1 MLSIFNTILNT
12 LIRNVP
18 YSLRIVISL
27 LLFLLAILSIIWA
40 IKPKDDKADERRR
53 EKIGKVASE
62 GDCKPACAER
72 HAEHVEGGKLFVLFD
87 QLGKQRLRLV

>member
-18 YSLRIVISL
+18 YGLRIVISL

-40 IKPKDDKADERRR
+40 IKPKDDKHPIAW
-53 EKIGKVASE
+53 GW
-62 GDCKPACAER
+62 
-72 HAEHVEGGKLFVLFD
+72 LVLCFISMGMSIVYIA
-87 QLGKQRLRLV
+87 L